1 MEVGQSLLSYDV
13 QQISMGRLLPIH
25 KLSAVRS
32 AGDFFH
38 KLISTKK
45 YHLFL
50 L

>member
-1 MEVGQSLLSYDV
+1 MEAGQPLLPYDV
-13 QQISMGRLLPIH
+13 QQISIGRLLPIH
-25 KLSAVRS
+25 KVSAVRS

-38 KLISTKK
+38 KLISSKK